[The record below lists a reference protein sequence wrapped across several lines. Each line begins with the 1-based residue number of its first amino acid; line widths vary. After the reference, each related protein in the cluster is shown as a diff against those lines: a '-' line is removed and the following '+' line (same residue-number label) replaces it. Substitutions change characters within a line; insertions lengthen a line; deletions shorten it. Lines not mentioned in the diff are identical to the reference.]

1 MFFWLFVTLVALCI
15 GYRKQI
21 SARYDRWLANMRRE
35 AQYETLLLRF
45 NLNVDTDIIEFF
57 EHITSP
63 KVYMHQLIRVDIGK
77 LARQELIEDTRIW
90 NFCFNDPRQLEYI
103 ELKFDRDYNEKEIT
117 RLNDA
122 KPNKVA
128 YIKGLLRED
137 IAYRKEHGLLDD
149 TAAV

>member
-1 MFFWLFVTLVALCI
+1 
-15 GYRKQI
+15 
-21 SARYDRWLANMRRE
+21 MRRE

-45 NLNVDTDIIEFF
+45 NPDVDADIIGFF

-63 KVYMHQLIRVDIGK
+63 GVYICQLVSVDIGE
-77 LARQELIEDTRIW
+77 LTRQKLIEETHIW
-90 NFCFNDPRQLEYI
+90 NFCFNDPEQLDCI
-103 ELKFDRDYNEKEIT
+103 ELKFDRDYDEKEIA

-137 IAYRKEHGLLDD
+137 IAYRKEHGVFFGRLG
-149 TAAV
+149 A